1 MAFGGGGTNG
11 AGVLS
16 PDWKGPH
23 HLCPAHHHLIAYK
36 TECYSTWWFNLF
48 QGDLDGKDP
57 VDLIT
62 NAYKVAKKCLSSPEE
77 EIQFSEL
84 LKLNS
89 SR

>member
-1 MAFGGGGTNG
+1 M
-11 AGVLS
+11 V
-16 PDWKGPH
+16 PDWKGQRH
-23 HLCPAHHHLIAYK
+23 SCPAHHHLIVYT
-36 TECYSTWWFNLF
+36 TECCYPTWWFNLL

-77 EIQFSEL
+77 EKQFSEL
-84 LKLNS
+84 LKLNI